1 MVEQE
6 VLVDHNLKVN
16 QVDLVVEMVEMQV
29 MEQEVQE
36 MHLPLVLLKVKM
48 VVDHQEQTPL
58 MVVAVV
64 ELVVPVELVLFNKEE
79 MVVME

>member
-1 MVEQE
+1 
-6 VLVDHNLKVN
+6 
-16 QVDLVVEMVEMQV
+16 
-29 MEQEVQE
+29 
-36 MHLPLVLLKVKM
+36 M